1 MGDQA
6 RKYVKMKQAS
16 YVRQRR
22 MEAVQ
27 SQREH
32 KKAKARREA
41 RQMPNTP
48 PVEEV
53 EEYEITSVHTNLEY
67 ALTGLRRLMATME
80 TVHTHEDTRW
90 RSTATTKSRWPWSES
105 GRA

>member
-1 MGDQA
+1 
-6 RKYVKMKQAS
+6 
-16 YVRQRR
+16 

-53 EEYEITSVHTNLEY
+53 EEDELLSRITQLWWAEHEITSVHTNLEC
-67 ALTGLRRLMATME
+67 ALTDLR
-80 TVHTHEDTRW
+80 TR
-90 RSTATTKSRWPWSES
+90 TCE
-105 GRA
+105 G